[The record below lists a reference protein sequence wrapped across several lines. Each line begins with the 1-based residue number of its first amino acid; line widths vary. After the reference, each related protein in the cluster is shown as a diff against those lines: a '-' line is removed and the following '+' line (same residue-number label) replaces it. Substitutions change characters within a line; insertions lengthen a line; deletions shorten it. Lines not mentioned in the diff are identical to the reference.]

1 LFEKFLSAN
10 VDSFRQRYE
19 GTYGFYRDEKK
30 KRLLVRLDSISAEEC
45 TFVNADGIDFRL
57 RVDTAR
63 DIGFEF
69 LPPKSAWY
77 NTEAGAVW
85 TQRLAQRQFSRGV
98 TSKNLEISLLTPD
111 RGLSAMRVDFKTL
124 SSIYERAITPA
135 LAIEALG
142 KKSVAISSAFALDQ
156 SGVVYL
162 FKEVIGS
169 YKQQDK
175 RLVFKLNEPK
185 NWRTEISDACMAID
199 FTAEIS

>member
-57 RVDTAR
+57 RVDTSR

-77 NTEAGAVW
+77 NTEGGAVW

-111 RGLSAMRVDFKTL
+111 RGLTPMRVDFKTL
-124 SSIYERAITPA
+124 SSIYEKALAPA

-156 SGVVYL
+156 SGIVYL
-162 FKEVIGS
+162 FKEVIGA
-169 YKQQDK
+169 YTRQDK

>member
-30 KRLLVRLDSISAEEC
+30 KRLLVRLDSINAEEC

-111 RGLSAMRVDFKTL
+111 RGLTPMRVDFKTL
-124 SSIYERAITPA
+124 SSIYEKALAPA

-185 NWRTEISDACMAID
+185 NWRTEISDACMAIG

>member
-57 RVDTAR
+57 RVDTSR

-77 NTEAGAVW
+77 NTEGGAVW

-111 RGLSAMRVDFKTL
+111 RGLTPMRVDFKTL
-124 SSIYERAITPA
+124 SSIYEKALAPA

>member
-1 LFEKFLSAN
+1 MFEKFLSAN

-30 KRLLVRLDSISAEEC
+30 KRLLVRLDAISPEEC
-45 TFVNADGIDFRL
+45 LFVNADGIDFRL

-98 TSKNLEISLLTPD
+98 TAKNLEISLLTPD
-111 RGLSAMRVDFKTL
+111 RGLSTMRVDFKNL
-124 SSIYERAITPA
+124 SGIYEKAIPPQI
-135 LAIEALG
+135 AIADLG

-156 SGVVYL
+156 AGVVYL
-162 FKEVIGS
+162 FKETIGT
-169 YKQQDK
+169 YKRQDK
-175 RLVFKLNEPK
+175 RLTFKLNEPK
-185 NWRTEISDACMAID
+185 NWRTEITDACTAIG